1 MRLIIAA
8 PKQTQQKWLA
18 KGLLECQLPPQVY
31 YSVLSRII
39 TFIMDKTVSF
49 RTDAKK
55 VKALDALAAGQDRDR
70 SYLLNQAI
78 DNYLDL
84 QQYHVELIEKGIRQA
99 DAGELVD
106 HRDVEKIVAKLR
118 RKK

>member
-1 MRLIIAA
+1 MH
-8 PKQTQQKWLA
+8 
-18 KGLLECQLPPQVY
+18 
-31 YSVLSRII
+31 
-39 TFIMDKTVSF
+39 KTVSF

-55 VKALDALAAGQDRDR
+55 VKALDTLASLQDRDR
-70 SYLLNQAI
+70 TYLLNQAI

-84 QQYHVELIEKGIRQA
+84 QQYHIELVEKGIQQA

-106 HRDVEKIVAKLR
+106 HREVEKMVAKLR

>member
-1 MRLIIAA
+1 MNPCRQRQYLSISY
-8 PKQTQQKWLA
+8 
-18 KGLLECQLPPQVY
+18 G
-31 YSVLSRII
+31 VLWP
-39 TFIMDKTVSF
+39 IMHKTVSF
-49 RTDAKK
+49 RTDTKK
-55 VKALDALAAGQDRDR
+55 VKALDALASAQDRDR